1 MRGGREVERSPEKLR
16 SEEKMKTWEWENRET
31 QGHNA
36 RVRGSVRVH
45 EQGEGGWKWDV
56 PKTMAWEGI
65 LLRRFW
71 GNLSQGILPEK
82 CACEQGMTI
91 KRERDSEHCI
101 LSAAIYPC
109 YKLFHAYSWC
119 KLREAREIL
128 QLTNIIGSLSKRPWQ
143 PTQCIRTTQLEDF
156 LSLLCTP
163 MSLGKCSL
171 NANCW
176 MLVWI

>member
-1 MRGGREVERSPEKLR
+1 MSFVRVRAHACSVREMLPPTKDLYDMRGAGGRREVERNPEKLR

-31 QGHNA
+31 RGHNA

-71 GNLSQGILPEK
+71 GNLSQGNLPEK

-91 KRERDSEHCI
+91 KREREIQNPVFCQQQYTPAVNSSTPTRDASWE
-101 LSAAIYPC
+101 
-109 YKLFHAYSWC
+109 KLEKSC
-119 KLREAREIL
+119 
-128 QLTNIIGSLSKRPWQ
+128 N
-143 PTQCIRTTQLEDF
+143 
-156 LSLLCTP
+156 
-163 MSLGKCSL
+163 
-171 NANCW
+171 
-176 MLVWI
+176 